1 MDDKKKDEN
10 LTSLPGW
17 KGISGPPVT
26 STATTPASC
35 NRSRDRKVRGQNAHP
50 FRQIES
56 FNQIDAGSGTDLV
69 EIGVREDW
77 ELLLDGLEQ
86 PHRDVQPRV
95 SAVSQFRLM
104 LHRAEWTAGPRRHV
118 ERPRGVPPARPNGNP
133 NHATEKT
140 RPRRSGNPRAAQ
152 GR

>member
-1 MDDKKKDEN
+1 MDDKIKDEK

-35 NRSRDRKVRGQNAHP
+35 NRSRVRKVRGQNAHP

-118 ERPRGVPPARPNGNP
+118 ERPRGVPPARLN
-133 NHATEKT
+133 ESC
-140 RPRRSGNPRAAQ
+140 RSGNRKGSPPQRSGNARA
-152 GR
+152 GGS